1 MIWFKKKLQKGQKVC
16 SISRCIMPY
25 INNMGDIPD
34 ELAQIVIALILLGF
48 AKQDCVLKAKSQLN
62 IQRKLTEDEKL
73 RLAYKIQLRFPQ
85 MEISDLMYSINLAES
100 MPGYSSGG
108 TLPDGTIPDVIL
120 PNTIPN
126 DTIPNGETKT
136 GGKSYL
142 YFALGL
148 GLILLLGFRK

>member
-1 MIWFKKKLQKGQKVC
+1 
-16 SISRCIMPY
+16 MPY
-25 INNMGDIPD
+25 ITNMSDIPD

-126 DTIPNGETKT
+126 DTIPNGESKT

>member
-1 MIWFKKKLQKGQKVC
+1 
-16 SISRCIMPY
+16 MPY
-25 INNMGDIPD
+25 ITKNMGDIPD
-34 ELAQIVIALILLGF
+34 ELSQIVIALILLGF

-73 RLAYKIQLRFPQ
+73 RLAYNIQLRFPQ

-120 PNTIPN
+120 P
-126 DTIPNGETKT
+126 KT
-136 GGKSYL
+136 VVIEPPKESKSYL
-142 YFALGL
+142 IYFVLGF
-148 GLILLLGFRK
+148 ILFMGFRKK